1 MDTWKYYLSK
11 KCQTLSSNLYSNVI
25 TFYCNTKKTR
35 LVFQGKVTLTEE
47 DNSRSA

>member
-25 TFYCNTKKTR
+25 TFDCNTKKTR

-47 DNSRSA
+47 DSSRSA